1 MTQLILYVEEMRSRR
16 EVREV
21 TGRLRDVSGVET
33 ITADPSRSLVRVG
46 GSMTVEAVLEA
57 FASAGYAPQLVGRTG

>member
-1 MTQLILYVEEMRSRR
+1 MTQLILYVEVMRSRR

-33 ITADPSRSLVRVG
+33 VTADPSQSLVRVG
-46 GSMTVEAVLEA
+46 GSMTVEAVLTA
-57 FASAGYAPQLVGRTG
+57 FASSRYAPQLVGRTG